1 MSSLDKKRQILQKL
15 EELTD
20 EIEDEF
26 FDIFVNELES
36 DLENI
41 VFEIRSMIQFLELG
55 LIRSQNDDIP
65 L

>member
-26 FDIFVNELES
+26 FDIFVNEFES
-36 DLENI
+36 DLGNI
-41 VFEIRSMIQFLELG
+41 IFYIRCDIEEIEQNLLE
-55 LIRSQNDDIP
+55 QKDDDIP